1 MKFGKFILNFLMLKA
16 NKKLTISQSIIWASA
31 ILVVAIVEEK
41 QFATFLLVILV
52 TVSLINLN
60 NQK

>member
-1 MKFGKFILNFLMLKA
+1 FGKFILNFLMLKA

-31 ILVVAIVEEK
+31 IFVVAIVEEK

>member
-41 QFATFLLVILV
+41 QFATFLLVILA

>member
-1 MKFGKFILNFLMLKA
+1 MLKA

-41 QFATFLLVILV
+41 QFATFLLVILA
-52 TVSLINLN
+52 TLSLINLN

>member
-41 QFATFLLVILV
+41 QFATFLLVILA
-52 TVSLINLN
+52 TVLLINLN

>member
-1 MKFGKFILNFLMLKA
+1 MLKA

-41 QFATFLLVILV
+41 QFTILMLVILA
-52 TVSLINLN
+52 TTSLMFLRNE
-60 NQK
+60 KE

>member
-41 QFATFLLVILV
+41 QFATFLLVILA
-52 TVSLINLN
+52 TLSLINLN